1 MSNVC
6 NFMKYWLVGGVGF
19 FLTQEKYVKQSCQD
33 GSNLVRMGQ
42 HTSMWFGRN
51 KKLEYFF

>member
-42 HTSMWFGRN
+42 HTSM
-51 KKLEYFF
+51 